1 MTWLQRYR
9 LRQFVRNSIWFAPV
23 LGMIAALAAVFPLMW
38 LDRTL
43 AWESALN
50 ADAARAVI
58 GTLAA
63 SMFTFIVFVSSTL
76 LIVVQLASAQLTP
89 RVIAIVFRSAVT
101 RLALT
106 VFVFTFTLSLAVL
119 IRIADSVPIL
129 TARFTGYCCLASLG
143 LFLYLIDHVGKTLRP
158 SGTLRNVG
166 RLGRR
171 VVDHVYPRPF
181 LGGDEGR
188 GMRDEK
194 TGRLPVSS
202 LIPDLSSFVVASPTD
217 GVVLAFDMSGLA
229 ALAMRTD
236 STIELVP
243 QVGDDVAIGDPL
255 FRVVGP
261 PGAVTEAELRQS
273 VALGLERTV
282 EQDPTFVFRILV
294 DIANK
299 GLSPAINDPTTAVLA
314 LDQIHHLLQMIGNR
328 RLDEGEVR
336 DGSGRL
342 RFVYRT
348 PDWEDFVRLAV
359 TEIRQFGGQSIQ
371 IARRLRSMLER
382 LIQNLPAERT
392 ELLRGELDVLHVSTH
407 RLFAEPQDR
416 DLADQGDAQG
426 VGGSHGAG
434 QYALRSQPLDGVT
447 RSDQLISP
455 DKTANASPASTRV
468 GSAD

>member
-38 LDRTL
+38 LDRAL

-50 ADAARAVI
+50 ADAARAVL

-119 IRIADSVPIL
+119 VRIADIVPVL
-129 TARFTGYCCLASLG
+129 TARFTAYCCLASLG
-143 LFLYLIDHVGKTLRP
+143 LFLFLIDHVGKTLRP
-158 SGTLRNVG
+158 SGTLRTVG

-171 VVDHVYPRPF
+171 VVDHVYPRQF
-181 LGGDEGR
+181 VGGVESPPGA
-188 GMRDEK
+188 
-194 TGRLPVSS
+194 
-202 LIPDLSSFVVASPTD
+202 PDLSTVNGQQESLVTSPTD

-229 ALAMRTD
+229 ALARRAD
-236 STIELVP
+236 ATIELVP

-261 PGAVTEAELRQS
+261 PGAVTEDELRQS
-273 VALGLERTV
+273 IALGLERTV

-328 RLDEGEVR
+328 RLDEGEIR

-371 IARRLRSMLER
+371 IARRLRAMLER
-382 LIQNLPAERT
+382 LIQVLPAERA
-392 ELLRGELDVLHVSTH
+392 ELLRTELDVLRVSAH
-407 RLFAEPQDR
+407 RMFAEPQDR
-416 DLADQGDAQG
+416 NLADEGDAQG
-426 VGGSHGAG
+426 VGGSHAATRRARNARSANGAVLSE
-434 QYALRSQPLDGVT
+434 QFV
-447 RSDQLISP
+447 SP
-455 DKTANASPASTRV
+455 DNAATIGP
-468 GSAD
+468 GSAPVGFAD